1 MEFLIVTGL
10 SGAGKSV
17 AVHALEDIG
26 YFCIDN
32 IPTGLLPRL
41 IDFAQQGESMLEK
54 IAVVLDIRGTRS
66 SREAAQA
73 LATLDS
79 QGVPYDILFLDASD
93 DVLER
98 RYKET
103 RRRHPISLGE
113 GLPTAEAIAKERQ
126 ILRPLYERALYRGHI
141 AAFGG
146 SKQRAYL

>member
-79 QGVPYDILFLDASD
+79 QGVPY
-93 DVLER
+93 V
-98 RYKET
+98 
-103 RRRHPISLGE
+103 IS
-113 GLPTAEAIAKERQ
+113 
-126 ILRPLYERALYRGHI
+126 Y
-141 AAFGG
+141 F
-146 SKQRAYL
+146 

>member
-79 QGVPYDILFLDASD
+79 QGGTV
-93 DVLER
+93 
-98 RYKET
+98 
-103 RRRHPISLGE
+103 
-113 GLPTAEAIAKERQ
+113 
-126 ILRPLYERALYRGHI
+126 
-141 AAFGG
+141 
-146 SKQRAYL
+146 